1 VGNLL
6 IPRDRWQRRGKLTA
20 EATPAAPGSRRRWS
34 ARWALGLTLAYLAE
48 VAVRVYLARNQIVP
62 LANPDESAY
71 LITARVLAHAGAASN
86 LSYGTFYGPG
96 YPLLLAPI
104 YWFTSNS
111 VTVYHAATVVNS
123 VINALLMPLAYLA
136 LRRLRL
142 RRWIAFSAAA
152 AAALVPEAVFYT
164 QYAMSDAVFPVV
176 VLAWLLCV
184 HSWLTARSWRG
195 QYAAA
200 AGAAL
205 LAGYS
210 YAVHPRGVVVI
221 AGFGAVALF
230 AVVRRIVRF
239 WSLAPAGL
247 VLAAVLLVIQR
258 LDRLIIRVLYPQ
270 QPRSLSGAALSRLTN
285 IHDQIRVLEMAGGE
299 VWRIVLDTWGIGGIG
314 LLAVLV
320 AVFRRG
326 LHQELRIMAA
336 LVLGV
341 TTATIY
347 VAPAALPVNQP
358 PVWASGRYPDAME
371 LTFFIVGIAALLTA
385 RSWRLVG
392 YAAGAALLAAGT
404 GAVVAN
410 YAGASIGTSGFAAFS
425 FAEPTVLAQGWTGL
439 RVAKSTAVAVALLA
453 LWVVLALVLR
463 QVAGTAFERW
473 RVSLLVPVAAMNL
486 FALDQ
491 MTTHISQPS
500 TPPQRAN
507 SLGFVMGTG
516 LKPGEKVAVDSGLWT
531 DWQAWIPQSFEVWWT
546 AFDFFYAD
554 SSPVPAG
561 VKVVEVPWPSGKPA
575 QDSWAKAPA
584 GWHVVAKN
592 RLYGWVAW
600 AAPAAP

>member
-1 VGNLL
+1 
-6 IPRDRWQRRGKLTA
+6 
-20 EATPAAPGSRRRWS
+20 
-34 ARWALGLTLAYLAE
+34 
-48 VAVRVYLARNQIVP
+48 
-62 LANPDESAY
+62 
-71 LITARVLAHAGAASN
+71 
-86 LSYGTFYGPG
+86 
-96 YPLLLAPI
+96 
-104 YWFTSNS
+104 
-111 VTVYHAATVVNS
+111 
-123 VINALLMPLAYLA
+123 AYLA
-136 LRRLRL
+136 LRRLHL

-164 QYAMSDAVFPVV
+164 QYARSDAVFPGG
-176 VLAWLLCV
+176 VLAWLLRV
-184 HSWLTARSWRG
+184 HSWLTARSGGG

-210 YAVHPRGVVVI
+210 YALHPRGAVVI

-230 AVVRRIVRF
+230 AVARRIVRF
-239 WSLAPAGL
+239 WSLVPAGL
-247 VLAAVLLVIQR
+247 VLAAVLLATQR

-270 QPRSLSGAALSRLTN
+270 QPRSLSGEALSRLTN
-285 IHDQIRVLEMAGGE
+285 VHDQIRVLEMAGGE
-299 VWRIVLDTWGIGGIG
+299 VWRIVQDTWGIGGIG
-314 LLAVLV
+314 LVAVLV

-341 TTATIY
+341 TVATIY

-371 LTFFIVGIAALLTA
+371 LTFFIVGLAVLLTA

-392 YAAGAALLAAGT
+392 YAAGAAVLAAGT

-410 YAGASIGTSGFAAFS
+410 YAGPNIGTSGFAAFN
-425 FAEPTVLAQGWTGL
+425 FAEPTVLAQGWNGL
-439 RVAKSTAVAVALLA
+439 SVAKSTAVAVALLA
-453 LWVVLALVLR
+453 WWVVLALALR

-491 MTTHISQPS
+491 MSTHISQAG

-507 SLGFVMGTG
+507 SLGFVTGTG
-516 LKPGEKVAVDSGLWT
+516 LKPGEKVAVDNGLWA
-531 DWQAWIPQSFEVWWT
+531 DWEAWIPQSFEVWWT
-546 AFDFFYAD
+546 ALDFFYAD

-561 VKVVEVPWPSGKPA
+561 VKVVEVPWPTGQPA
-575 QDSWAKAPA
+575 LDSWAKAPA

-600 AAPAAP
+600 AGPAAP

>member
-1 VGNLL
+1 
-6 IPRDRWQRRGKLTA
+6 
-20 EATPAAPGSRRRWS
+20 
-34 ARWALGLTLAYLAE
+34 
-48 VAVRVYLARNQIVP
+48 
-62 LANPDESAY
+62 
-71 LITARVLAHAGAASN
+71 
-86 LSYGTFYGPG
+86 
-96 YPLLLAPI
+96 
-104 YWFTSNS
+104 
-111 VTVYHAATVVNS
+111 
-123 VINALLMPLAYLA
+123 
-136 LRRLRL
+136 
-142 RRWIAFSAAA
+142 
-152 AAALVPEAVFYT
+152 
-164 QYAMSDAVFPVV
+164 
-176 VLAWLLCV
+176 
-184 HSWLTARSWRG
+184 
-195 QYAAA
+195 
-200 AGAAL
+200 
-205 LAGYS
+205 
-210 YAVHPRGVVVI
+210 
-221 AGFGAVALF
+221 
-230 AVVRRIVRF
+230 
-239 WSLAPAGL
+239 
-247 VLAAVLLVIQR
+247 
-258 LDRLIIRVLYPQ
+258 
-270 QPRSLSGAALSRLTN
+270 
-285 IHDQIRVLEMAGGE
+285 
-299 VWRIVLDTWGIGGIG
+299 
-314 LLAVLV
+314 
-320 AVFRRG
+320 
-326 LHQELRIMAA
+326 
-336 LVLGV
+336 
-341 TTATIY
+341 
-347 VAPAALPVNQP
+347 
-358 PVWASGRYPDAME
+358 ME

-439 RVAKSTAVAVALLA
+439 SVAKPTAVAVALLA

-561 VKVVEVPWPSGKPA
+561 VKVVEVPWPSGQPA